1 MIACAPFRNEMPFD
15 EKLTYMVFRKMPPYT
30 QCHEA
35 QKTSQQNYN
44 GQGRDT
50 SGHCLQRVHVQ
61 SNFGAES
68 QRSALR

>member
-1 MIACAPFRNEMPFD
+1 MPVLHSGMKYRSMK
-15 EKLTYMVFRKMPPYT
+15 KLTYMVFRRMPPYT

-44 GQGRDT
+44 GQGQDT
-50 SGHCLQRVHVQ
+50 SGYCLQRVHVQ

-68 QRSALR
+68 QRSALH